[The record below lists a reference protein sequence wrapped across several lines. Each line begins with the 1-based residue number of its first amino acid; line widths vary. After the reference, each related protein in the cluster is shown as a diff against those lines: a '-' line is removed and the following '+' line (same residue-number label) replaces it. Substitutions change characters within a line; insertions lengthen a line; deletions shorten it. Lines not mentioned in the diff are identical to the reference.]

1 MLLLAHCIPHGI
13 RQRNHTRDALV
24 QAVLKVPLHGVDEI
38 LIDVLHDDLHSAQG
52 LCEDFQPLV
61 PEAEQRRLKTILC
74 VDDNGRDCRPFRI
87 ALEAIQTPNAL
98 LDLIRIPRQID
109 VDEGIRALE
118 IAPLA
123 PRHVAE
129 HHAAD
134 GIVLKAVGAQLDL
147 LCGHPRPEEADLLRR
162 KDMCECSAIRLER
175 LRVIREEHDLL
186 IVELLAEQVDDG
198 YEAGAARILMCI
210 RIVQN
215 IR

>member
-1 MLLLAHCIPHGI
+1 M
-13 RQRNHTRDALV
+13 
-24 QAVLKVPLHGVDEI
+24 
-38 LIDVLHDDLHSAQG
+38 
-52 LCEDFQPLV
+52 
-61 PEAEQRRLKTILC
+61 
-74 VDDNGRDCRPFRI
+74 DDNGRDFRPFRI

-109 VDEGIRALE
+109 VDEDIRALE

-134 GIVLKAVGAQLDL
+134 GIVLKAVGIQLDL
-147 LCGHPRPEEADLLRR
+147 LCGHPRPEEADLLCR
-162 KDMCECSAIRLER
+162 KDMCERSAIRLER

-186 IVELLAEQVDDG
+186 IIELLAEQVDDG
-198 YEAGAARILMCI
+198 YETAAARVLMCI

-215 IR
+215 IRQTRDRIVLCPAPLLCTAAEMLVHILHRIQPRAECPR